1 MSPIQP
7 PQAILSTPKI
17 KPGASIFFNRDG
29 TITGKAGY
37 TYTNGAYSGGFTIG
51 AAHPYDSAAK
61 LAQFG
66 ETWDAAGFVEMDGD
80 YVGVWSTTNYMVD
93 GIASMQQEPIET
105 NPNFGTIATSG
116 NGASFLTTAPYSFQG
131 WIPIGQPESYS
142 GSDPDIIALVGV
154 SAYLSGGFVLRIT
167 NASNSSSDVTD
178 AVNLLGASVETV
190 TAGIITYSY
199 SYYAFLCTNVSYKEI
214 PIGTSLATFTITT
227 EYTFTP
233 PNGWNP
239 LIYQTTP

>member
-1 MSPIQP
+1 MSPLQNPTI
-7 PQAILSTPKI
+7 STPKI

-37 TYTNGAYSGGFTIG
+37 TYSEGAYTGGFAIG
-51 AAHPYDSAAK
+51 LAHPYDSNAL

-66 ETWDAAGFVEMDGD
+66 ETFDAAGFTEMDGD

-105 NPNFGTIATSG
+105 NPNFGTIAISG
-116 NGASFLTTAPYSFQG
+116 NGASFLQASPYSFQG
-131 WIPIGQPESYS
+131 WIPIGQPGAYT

-167 NASNSSSDVTD
+167 FASTSSSDVTD
-178 AVNLLGASVETV
+178 AIDLLGASTETV

-199 SYYAFLCTNVSYKEI
+199 SYYAFLCTNVSYKEV
-214 PIGTSLATFTITT
+214 PIGMTSATFTITT